1 MKTSEIL
8 ALIGAG
14 YTKAEIDAMENGEA
28 KPAEKK
34 AESSEKKPADPVKPE
49 ELKPA
54 PAAEN
59 SEMLE
64 AIKNLTAALQ
74 KSNARNVAQPAEAVG
89 GVDIKKEV
97 DGALLNLYNN

>member
-8 ALIGAG
+8 MLLGAG
-14 YTKAEIDAMENGEA
+14 YTKAEIDAMENGETT
-28 KPAEKK
+28 PAEEK
-34 AESSEKKPADPVKPE
+34 AAPADPVKPE
-49 ELKPA
+49 EPKPA
-54 PAAEN
+54 PAAET

-64 AIKNLTAALQ
+64 AIKNLTAVLQ